1 MRMHN
6 AVDGNR
12 EKPLVGITMGD
23 PAGVGPEIILKALQS
38 SDVWD
43 VCVPIVIGDVEQIRR
58 TNRILHGQVSVVPI
72 TSPAEARGTERAA
85 FVLQVGNLPADLPL
99 GELSKEAGEAA
110 YRYVVRAL
118 ELAQAGKIDAICTA
132 PLNKEAMQAAG
143 HPFPGHTELLGHL
156 TGRKDFAMVLVSPS
170 VNVAHVST
178 HVGLRDAIDRVN
190 REREEKV
197 IAIGAELMQNIGIS
211 RPRIVVCGLNPHAGE
226 HGLFGE
232 GEEEREIAPAVE
244 AMQAKGYDVVGP
256 LPADTVFYRAQ
267 RGDFDLVIA
276 QYHDQGHIPVK
287 ALGMDAGV
295 NVTAG
300 LPILRTSV
308 DHGTAFD
315 IAGKGIADA
324 GSMIEAILLAGRMA
338 AGKSEASQQAGTRAQ

>member
-1 MRMHN
+1 MGMQPTITTN
-6 AVDGNR
+6 QG
-12 EKPLVGITMGD
+12 KPRVGITMGD
-23 PAGVGPEIILKALQS
+23 PAGIGPEIILKALQS
-38 SDVWD
+38 EEVWNS
-43 VCVPIVIGDVEQIRR
+43 CVPIVLGDSGQMWRA
-58 TNRILHGQVSVVPI
+58 NDILHRHVPVVPI
-72 TSPAEARGTERAA
+72 GSLGDVPRNERAV
-85 FVLQVGNLPADLPL
+85 FVLQVGTLPADLPL
-99 GELSKEAGEAA
+99 GELSEEAGEAA
-110 YRYVVRAL
+110 YRYVAKAV
-118 ELAQAGKIDAICTA
+118 EFAQAGEIDAICTA

-156 TGRKDFAMVLVSPS
+156 TDRKDFAMVLVSPS
-170 VNVAHVST
+170 LNVAHVST
-178 HVGLRDAIDRVN
+178 HVGLRDAIDRVKH
-190 REREEKV
+190 EREEKV
-197 IAIGAELMQNIGIS
+197 IAIGADLMRDIGITH
-211 RPRIVVCGLNPHAGE
+211 PRIAVCGVNPHAGE

-315 IAGKGIADA
+315 IAGQGIAEA
-324 GSMIEAILLAGRMA
+324 GSMIEAIVLAARMA
-338 AGKSEASQQAGTRAQ
+338 VAKAAAQQEVGTGRQ

>member
-1 MRMHN
+1 M
-6 AVDGNR
+6 
-12 EKPLVGITMGD
+12 
-23 PAGVGPEIILKALQS
+23 
-38 SDVWD
+38 
-43 VCVPIVIGDVEQIRR
+43 
-58 TNRILHGQVSVVPI
+58 PI

-85 FVLQVGNLPADLPL
+85 LVLQVGHLPADLPL

-110 YRYVVRAL
+110 YPYVVRAV

-156 TGRKDFAMVLVSPS
+156 TGRKNFAMVLVSLS

-211 RPRIVVCGLNPHAGE
+211 RPRIAVCGLNPHAGE

-244 AMQAKGYDVVGP
+244 ATQAKGYDVVGP

-287 ALGMDAGV
+287 ALAW
-295 NVTAG
+295 T
-300 LPILRTSV
+300 L
-308 DHGTAFD
+308 
-315 IAGKGIADA
+315 
-324 GSMIEAILLAGRMA
+324 E
-338 AGKSEASQQAGTRAQ
+338 

>member
-1 MRMHN
+1 MQN
-6 AVDGNR
+6 AVDGKR

-110 YRYVVRAL
+110 YRYVVWAV

-178 HVGLRDAIDRVN
+178 HVGLRDAIDRVK

-197 IAIGAELMQNIGIS
+197 ITIGAELMQDIGIS
-211 RPRIVVCGLNPHAGE
+211 RPRIAVCGLNPHAGE

-338 AGKSEASQQAGTRAQ
+338 AGKSAAREQAGTSAQ